1 MDLFRYYSIS
11 FEIILGF
18 AMHIVQKY
26 SWDMLLWILYLVYVH
41 ILSFHVLFKNKCVE
55 CEVIVIKCGQC
66 GLCGQKLKENIVDT
80 LQK

>member
-1 MDLFRYYSIS
+1 MHQGLLHGNISQNQKSHCGSYYCIC

-55 CEVIVIKCGQC
+55 CV
-66 GLCGQKLKENIVDT
+66 
-80 LQK
+80 